1 MPDIDYNS
9 YGFKNS
15 TVDKL
20 STRAVFNPN
29 KMAIKKKA
37 QPRDL
42 EAEAK
47 LMEFAKTMN
56 VPDPGPVLLGDGSAI
71 TYVAG
76 AAAGGVKAIIK
87 AAAKKLAKKGA
98 IKTAANATE

>member
-20 STRAVFNPN
+20 STRAVFNAN
-29 KMAIKKKA
+29 KMPVKKVA

-56 VPDPGPVLLGDGSAI
+56 APDPGPVLLGDGSAF

-87 AAAKKLAKKGA
+87 AAAKKLTKKAAIKGA
-98 IKTAANATE
+98 SKASE

>member
-1 MPDIDYNS
+1 MPEIDYNS

-29 KMAIKKKA
+29 KMPVKRVA

-42 EAEAK
+42 QAEAK
-47 LMEFAKTMN
+47 LMELAKTMN
-56 VPDPGPVLLGDGSAI
+56 APDPGPVLLGDGSAI

-76 AAAGGVKAIIK
+76 AAAGGVKAIMK
-87 AAAKKLAKKGA
+87 AAAKKLTKKAAIKGA
-98 IKTAANATE
+98 SKASE

>member
-1 MPDIDYNS
+1 M

-29 KMAIKKKA
+29 KMAVKKVA

-42 EAEAK
+42 EAEAR
-47 LMEFAKTMN
+47 LMELAKTMN
-56 VPDPGPVLLGDGSAI
+56 APDPGPVLLGDGSAL
-71 TYVAG
+71 TYAAN

-87 AAAKKLAKKGA
+87 YAAKKLSKKAA
-98 IKTAANATE
+98 IKVASKASE